1 MLMLKVR
8 LISCP
13 ACGREVSQQ
22 AVSCPHCGQPVGGN
36 YISQAASPVSP
47 YRTTER
53 EMTYPNR
60 IGIYTPGQIA
70 WATFLG
76 SVLGGGILIAINY
89 KRLNKE
95 DQIAKAI
102 VLIVLG
108 FIIFLIASAVWTA
121 SFIIVSGSQ
130 AAIMYFL
137 AGNWQGKDIRE
148 HINTGGKIASSWGA
162 TGAGLVG
169 TVAAVM
175 LLVFFG
181 ILGLMSK

>member
-1 MLMLKVR
+1 M
-8 LISCP
+8 
-13 ACGREVSQQ
+13 
-22 AVSCPHCGQPVGGN
+22 
-36 YISQAASPVSP
+36 
-47 YRTTER
+47 
-53 EMTYPNR
+53 
-60 IGIYTPGQIA
+60 
-70 WATFLG
+70 G

-89 KRLNKE
+89 KRLNKD

-148 HINTGGKIASSWGA
+148 HINFGGKIASSWGA
-162 TGAGLVG
+162 TQN
-169 TVAAVM
+169 
-175 LLVFFG
+175 
-181 ILGLMSK
+181 SR